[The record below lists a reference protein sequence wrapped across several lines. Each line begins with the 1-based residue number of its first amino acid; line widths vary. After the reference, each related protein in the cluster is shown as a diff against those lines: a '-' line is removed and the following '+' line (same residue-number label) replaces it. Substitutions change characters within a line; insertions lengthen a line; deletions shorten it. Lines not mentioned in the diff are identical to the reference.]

1 MNPRARSLAA
11 VAIGVALATLYCA
24 SSPYATGAHID
35 TEYDFEAVD
44 RLAFA
49 RVPSKP
55 LTSPHGKILRS
66 ALEESLTARGFE
78 WVGEDEAQLWI
89 SYDVGVFSASSVSW
103 GQQGGPGQGR
113 IVVRAI
119 DPETSREVWY
129 GWAQAH
135 LRSTPDPERRI
146 RAAVEALLED
156 RVRSGS

>member
-1 MNPRARSLAA
+1 MNPRVRSLAA
-11 VAIGVALATLYCA
+11 VAIGVALATVHCA

-35 TEYDFEAVD
+35 TEYDFAAVK

-55 LTSPHGKILRS
+55 LASPNGKILRS
-66 ALEESLTARGFE
+66 AIEESLMARGFE

-89 SYDVGVFSASSVSW
+89 SYDVGVFSSTVSW
-103 GQQGGPGQGR
+103 GEQSGLGQGR

-119 DPETSREVWY
+119 NPKTSREVWY
-129 GWAQAH
+129 GWAQAN